1 MNLQICRPHHSGQ
14 KRGRMKTMLAR
25 TKRKTGPSKK
35 QKPRTFTSQET
46 DTIIAA
52 LRLWQRS
59 PAYPEIEIAE
69 EHGVMLDD
77 NAIDD
82 LIERIN
88 R

>member
-1 MNLQICRPHHSGQ
+1 VFQDAPSAYQ
-14 KRGRMKTMLAR
+14 KEDKRMARAAKTNVTTLKLTQA
-25 TKRKTGPSKK
+25 
-35 QKPRTFTSQET
+35 EC

-69 EHGVMLDD
+69 EHGNMLDD
-77 NAIDD
+77 NAIDE
-82 LIERIN
+82 LIEDKIN

>member
-1 MNLQICRPHHSGQ
+1 MTIKSSRPKS
-14 KRGRMKTMLAR
+14 KK
-25 TKRKTGPSKK
+25 GPKK

-69 EHGVMLDD
+69 EHGAMLDD
-77 NAIDD
+77 EAIDD
-82 LIERIN
+82 LIEEINFGDARIS